1 MLYWSVIRAVIAVS
15 VLYQLCQLQMSILRR
30 DSEEQQMV
38 GAEVNGDCKTQ
49 QKSLDTISGNKIETS
64 QSNKTQISSN
74 ITISAQGDVSCV
86 KPSVW
91 RRGGGGHRRCSH
103 GSPWPHGSGSVSPAS
118 TRSPLPPPPP
128 LQTSGTH
135 RPVSYVW
142 RDLFKFLLRKDT

>member
-30 DSEEQQMV
+30 DSEEKQMV

-91 RRGGGGHRRCSH
+91 RGGGGHRRCSH
-103 GSPWPHGSGSVSPAS
+103 GSPWPHGSASVSPAS
-118 TRSPLPPPPP
+118 IRSPPP

-142 RDLFKFLLRKDT
+142 QNFSSSNPEADIILGF

>member
-1 MLYWSVIRAVIAVS
+1 
-15 VLYQLCQLQMSILRR
+15 
-30 DSEEQQMV
+30 MV

-91 RRGGGGHRRCSH
+91 RWRTQEVQ
-103 GSPWPHGSGSVSPAS
+103 PWVPVT
-118 TRSPLPPPPP
+118 TR
-128 LQTSGTH
+128 QCQC
-135 RPVSYVW
+135 
-142 RDLFKFLLRKDT
+142 